1 MYRIEMEFVP
11 NLGSIWVTKL
21 NLEDPIY
28 EYDKEEDALAKLK
41 ELQASDSSGRKYRVV
56 SS

>member
-1 MYRIEMEFVP
+1 MYKVEMEYLP
-11 NLGSIWVTKL
+11 GISQIWVLKL

-28 EYDKEEDALAKLK
+28 EYDNEEDAIAKAN
-41 ELQASDSSGRKYRVV
+41 ELQSLDSSGRKYRVT

>member
-1 MYRIEMEFVP
+1 MEFVP
-11 NLGSIWVTKL
+11 KLGTIWVTKL

-28 EYDKEEDALAKLK
+28 EYDNEEDALAKLK
-41 ELQASDSSGRKYRVV
+41 ELEASDSSGRKYRVV